1 MVEKINLNKDV
12 FNRTEFFNA
21 VDINFSELIPPAE
34 LPPPPPFTVENFFEQ
49 YEILFF
55 DIPKEGDI
63 NSHQYLAQR
72 SGDYVNLEQNNIDIQ
87 ALLEEIAQLRQE
99 NLELLLTNGTLE
111 AELVQAKSQNA

>member
-1 MVEKINLNKDV
+1 MAEKINLNKDV

-21 VDINFSELIPPAE
+21 VDINFNELIPPVE

-49 YEILFF
+49 YEILFL

-63 NSHQYLAQR
+63 DSHQYLVQK
-72 SGDYVNLEQNNIDIQ
+72 SSNYINFEQNNIDIQ
-87 ALLEEIAQLRQE
+87 ALLDEIAELRKE

-111 AELVQAKSQNA
+111 AELAQAKSQNA